1 MITEIDAGHVIYDDL
16 ELMGLERRLKG
27 HLTNGGLEGEMPM
40 VGEKIPDEGMIVII
54 PKRMSAD
61 KTYFNDCSIRGAK
74 DNPVNRFYQKKKQQS
89 NPLNSKAAKTACTAK
104 LLKIIYGICKN
115 KTTYER

>member
-1 MITEIDAGHVIYDDL
+1 MH
-16 ELMGLERRLKG
+16 RL
-27 HLTNGGLEGEMPM
+27 TATDTPM
-40 VGEKIPDEGMIVII
+40 VRYTRTIFPSYADQDGKHLKISKKGNKYLRCLLFLAVG
-54 PKRMSAD
+54 
-61 KTYFNDCSIRGAK
+61 CSIRGAK